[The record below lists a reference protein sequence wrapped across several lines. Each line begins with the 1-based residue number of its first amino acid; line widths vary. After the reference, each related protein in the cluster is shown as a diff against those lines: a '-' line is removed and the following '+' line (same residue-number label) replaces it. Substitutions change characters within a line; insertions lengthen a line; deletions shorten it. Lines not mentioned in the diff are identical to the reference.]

1 VITVVIPTYNDPAD
15 RLERTVTSALASV
28 DRDRGDEIIVVN
40 DGGSTVYVEGV
51 RIIDRDENGGPSAAL
66 NAGYAAAQ
74 GRYIARLDCGDVF
87 YPEAKRRQFEAVI
100 EQGIAASF
108 SHSVNEL
115 TGEVWPISQR
125 WTRQICRD
133 GQFRASTT
141 VVRRDV
147 WERVKWNEQ
156 RRRLGDWGWTLRV
169 HHVEP
174 WQLFDE
180 VTGTATAWPG
190 GYSDRA
196 SAEEIKAARLEV
208 WRMAQQMRRDRQV
221 QP

>member
-1 VITVVIPTYNDPAD
+1 MITVVIPTYNDPAD
-15 RLERTVTSALASV
+15 RLARSVASALDSI
-28 DRDRGDEIIVVN
+28 DMDRGDEVIVVN
-40 DGGSTVYVEGV
+40 DGGAPVDVAGVTV
-51 RIIDRDENGGPSAAL
+51 IDRAENGGPNAAL
-66 NAGYAAAQ
+66 NAGYEAAQ
-74 GRYIARLDCGDVF
+74 GAYIARLDCGDVF
-87 YPEAKRRQFEAVI
+87 YPEAKRRQFDHVI
-100 EQGIAASF
+100 ERDIKASF

-115 TGEVWPISQR
+115 TGEVWPISER
-125 WTRQICRD
+125 WNRQIYRD

-141 VVRRDV
+141 VVRKDL

-174 WQLFDE
+174 WEMFDS

-196 SAEEIKAARLEV
+196 TADEIRAARLSV
-208 WRMAQQMRRDRQV
+208 WRMAQAMRREREV
-221 QP
+221 RS